1 MNYNC
6 MPKDIDEYYKYKTE
20 QKLPD
25 KMRVH
30 YSITFIQNSKQAK
43 LSMGLE
49 VKMILPFDGQKLEC
63 SRKNFFWGAG
73 NILFL
78 NFNKVKKA

>member
-1 MNYNC
+1 
-6 MPKDIDEYYKYKTE
+6 MPKDKDEYYKYKTE

-43 LSMGLE
+43 LSMILE
-49 VKMILPFDGQKLEC
+49 VKMILSFDG
-63 SRKNFFWGAG
+63 
-73 NILFL
+73 
-78 NFNKVKKA
+78 

>member
-1 MNYNC
+1 

-43 LSMGLE
+43 LSMILE
-49 VKMILPFDGQKLEC
+49 VKMILSFDG
-63 SRKNFFWGAG
+63 
-73 NILFL
+73 
-78 NFNKVKKA
+78 